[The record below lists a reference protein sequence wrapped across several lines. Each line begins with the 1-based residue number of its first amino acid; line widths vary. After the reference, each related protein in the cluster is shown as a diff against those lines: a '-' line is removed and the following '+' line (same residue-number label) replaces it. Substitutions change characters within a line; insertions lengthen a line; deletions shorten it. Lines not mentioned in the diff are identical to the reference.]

1 MTLSGSGTTAHPHGV
16 RVSFDARMR
25 ECTSCCGCAH
35 CVFYASANPSISETQ
50 LGYHN
55 RRRGLFR
62 LSLKTL
68 CYQCCKIEVL
78 CFPCYFLAT
87 SEKQRDRHLA
97 TLYKRHFCL
106 PILASKQRTPF
117 EIKCL
122 IITVFQN
129 Y

>member
-87 SEKQRDRHLA
+87 SEKQRD
-97 TLYKRHFCL
+97 
-106 PILASKQRTPF
+106 
-117 EIKCL
+117 
-122 IITVFQN
+122 
-129 Y
+129 